1 MIQVRLERRL
11 DTTTETAL
19 REKNALTVNITRK
32 VIEKDVQLDIIRRKT
47 VHRVSPAAD
56 QATEEEEVIEV
67 VSITDR
73 DLQEW
78 VSADSSMRARVLAD
92 STIGKSHSRMSS
104 LTLMVIL
111 DMAFISYIIPKEE
124 VPNAV
129 LLVKVFALILM
140 LLTKEEAWVAANA
153 VDLEVA
159 LPAAS

>member
-1 MIQVRLERRL
+1 M
-11 DTTTETAL
+11 
-19 REKNALTVNITRK
+19 

-47 VHRVSPAAD
+47 VHRVSPAAG
-56 QATEEEEVIEV
+56 QATEEEEVIV
-67 VSITDR
+67 VASIIDR

-78 VSADSSMRARVLAD
+78 VSADSSMRDRVLAD
-92 STIGKSHSRMSS
+92 STIDKTHSRMSS

-124 VPNAV
+124 VSNAV

-140 LLTKEEAWVAANA
+140 LLTEEEAWVAANA
-153 VDLEVA
+153 VALEVV